1 MRKLIL
7 LLSIAGIIIA
17 ATAEKATS
25 IPAFARKYRLSCQT
39 CHNPIPRLKAYGDDF
54 AGNGFQLEDR
64 EAPRYY
70 VETGDPELSLIREL
84 PLAVRFE
91 GHVSYNNENTEQP
104 DFGTPYLIKL
114 LSGGALTNDISY
126 YFYMYFDERG
136 EVAGV
141 EDAYLMFNNLFGVD
155 FDIYAGQF
163 QVSDPLF
170 KRELRLTLEDYSAYT
185 INPGISDVSMK
196 YDRGLMLTYGT
207 DFGTSIVA
215 EVVNGNGLA
224 EANAAHLFDKDDHK
238 NVMGRVSQDIGEY
251 ARIGGFIYGGSES
264 LVNENGVQSTNDIMI
279 WGPDI
284 TLSYEDIL
292 ELNMQY
298 VNRTDD
304 GLFLTE
310 DAATPVTDFVSE
322 GITAEL
328 IFMPQ
333 GDDSKWYCAG
343 LFNQINSD
351 DSRYDYQAG
360 TLHFG
365 YLVRR
370 NIRLVAEGTYNF
382 TDSDNA
388 FAKFSVG
395 FVSGF

>member
-7 LLSIAGIIIA
+7 LFSIAAIIIA
-17 ATAEKATS
+17 ATAEKASS

-39 CHNPIPRLKAYGDDF
+39 CHNPMPRLKAYGDDF
-54 AGNGFQLEDR
+54 AGNGFQLTDR

-70 VETGDPELSLIREL
+70 VETGDPELSLLREF
-84 PLAVRFE
+84 PLAVRFD
-91 GHVSYNNENTEQP
+91 GHITYNNSNSEQP
-104 DFGTPYLIKL
+104 DLGTPYLLKL
-114 LSGGALTNDISY
+114 MSGGSITKDVAY
-126 YFYMYFDERG
+126 YFYVYLDERG

-170 KRELRLTLEDYSAYT
+170 KRELRLTLEDYSVYT
-185 INPGISDVSMK
+185 ISPGITDVSMK

-207 DFGTSIVA
+207 NFGTTIVA
-215 EVVNGNGLA
+215 EIVNGNGLTD
-224 EANAAHLFDKDDHK
+224 ANAAHLFDKDDYK
-238 NVMGRVSQDIGEY
+238 NFMGRVSQDIGSF
-251 ARIGGFIYGGSES
+251 ARIGGFVYGGSES
-264 LVNENGVQSTNDIMI
+264 LTNENGDESVNDIMI
-279 WGPDI
+279 WGPDL

-310 DAATPVTDFVSE
+310 DAATPEEDFVTE
-322 GITAEL
+322 GLLAEL
-328 IFMPQ
+328 IFLPQ

-343 LFNQINSD
+343 IYNQTMSD
-351 DSRYDYQAG
+351 RDLYQYQAG

-365 YLVRR
+365 YLLRR